1 MEDLNPNWVMSNQ
14 RQQIEEFFSSYEE
27 HFNNALSGGASN
39 IEEIL
44 AQSFANCF
52 IESSPLGVNC
62 GKNDEQ
68 FPDAIRKGIAF
79 YKSIGSESM
88 HITNTHITFLD
99 ELHAMCKVSW
109 TYTYLKNEQTG
120 TIDFA
125 VIYFVRLSGDG
136 VKIFAYIAGDEQ
148 KALRESGLV

>member
-1 MEDLNPNWVMSNQ
+1 MSGNQ
-14 RQQIEEFFSSYEE
+14 RQKIEEFFAAYEE
-27 HFNNALSGGASN
+27 HFNNALSGRVSN
-39 IEEIL
+39 IEEVM

-62 GKNDEQ
+62 GKNDEH
-68 FPDAIRKGIAF
+68 FPDVIKHGIGF

-109 TYTYLKNEQTG
+109 TYTYRKEGKTG
-120 TIDFA
+120 TIDFV
-125 VIYFVRLSGDG
+125 VIYFVRLTEDE

-148 KALRESGLV
+148 KALRERGLV